1 MALTYKQFKDHL
13 LLAIGGY
20 PSLAPEQTRDERL
33 SQICN
38 NAGDYLYS
46 IPWNFRV
53 KTSRPI
59 NTVSGQN
66 FVTLDNDMVEV
77 ISVAMTDNYGASKDR
92 VSLVTPQEMD
102 TYRTT
107 FPSAALVNPTYVYA
121 CMSRPWAD
129 SGGTTEIVEGTALP
143 IKRLELHPTPAS
155 TTTGA
160 LVVRYRTAFPQ
171 TTATTLDTFIL
182 AIPNY
187 CEGLFIAIG
196 RAFALGYEDEG
207 VQQHLMNVQNG
218 PLLAMAMQAD
228 GMTLQDG
235 GLIRRSPNKFN
246 QQQPQAK
253 K

>member
-59 NTVSGQN
+59 STVANQD
-66 FVTLDNDMVEV
+66 FVVLDNDMVEV
-77 ISVAMTDNYGASKDR
+77 ISVAAATPYSKER
-92 VSLVTPQEMD
+92 VTLVTPQEMD

-107 FPSAALVNPTYVYA
+107 QPSAALFNPNYVYA

-129 SGGTTEIVEGTALP
+129 SSGTAEIVEGTALP
-143 IKRLELHPTPAS
+143 IKRLELHPAP
-155 TTTGA
+155 TTTITNA
-160 LVVRYRTAFPQ
+160 MVVRYRTAFPQ
-171 TTATTLDTFIL
+171 TTATTVDTFIL

>member
-53 KTSRPI
+53 KTSREI
-59 NTVSGQN
+59 STVANQN
-66 FVTLDNDMVEV
+66 FVVLDNDMVEV
-77 ISVAMTDNYGASKDR
+77 ISVAAATAYGKER
-92 VSLVTPQEMD
+92 VTLVTPQEMD
-102 TYRTT
+102 TYRTNL
-107 FPSAALVNPTYVYA
+107 PSAALLNPNYVYA
-121 CMSRPWAD
+121 CMSRPWND
-129 SGGTTEIVEGTALP
+129 GSTTNEQVEGTALP
-143 IKRLELHPTPAS
+143 IKRLELHPMPTSA
-155 TTTGA
+155 TTNA
-160 LVVRYRTAFPQ
+160 MVVRYRTAFPQ